1 VSAELVRVWEPL
13 QLGPIELRNRIVRAA
28 HTTALAGDGVSDAL
42 IAYHLERARGGVAL
56 SVIEAAGVHPTCVYG
71 IPIQDDAVI
80 PGLRRLVEAVRPQ
93 GMHLIQQL
101 FHIGPHGPSS
111 DGSPSWAASDVPGA
125 APGMLSH
132 AMSVEQIGEVTA
144 GFAAAARRCRE
155 AGVAGVEIHC
165 SHGYLLHAFLSRATN
180 RRTDGYGGS
189 FENRLRFTL
198 EVLAAI
204 RAQVGA
210 DYLVGVRLSTEDGV
224 EQGLDAAE
232 CALVAQALEA
242 TGQLDYVSLSC
253 GNSFYQP
260 SRLYSPLPA
269 PHAYELPFSREV
281 TRAVELPTMVSG
293 RFMTLDDAEQALAS
307 GDADL
312 VSMVRALLADPQLVA
327 KARAGRSSETR
338 PCIGCNQACV
348 GGIRRYDGQSGAQ
361 RLECTVN
368 AAAGHEL
375 THGDGAIVRAS
386 RPLRVLV
393 AGGGPAGLEAA
404 RVAALAGHDV
414 VLHDRG
420 EQLGGQLRLARA
432 NAARSETGLA
442 LDWWQREL
450 ARLGVAVELA
460 SDVDSA
466 LVQRAGA
473 DVVIVATGS
482 VPRRDL
488 PQALRP
494 AFTIGGETP
503 ERALGAW
510 EVLDG
515 AAVGDSAVV
524 YDDVGHFEAID
535 VTEYLLDRGLAVRFV
550 TRFATVGAQL
560 DGGPF
565 AWEGIGQPHL
575 AQMLGYRSFSLHP
588 RSAITAIDS
597 HTVTIAAQDQPART
611 EQLDAESIVMISGNV
626 AERTLADSLSDAAI
640 DAIVVGDAIYG
651 PKFLRHAVLTA
662 NETARGLVAL
672 AHA

>member
-1 VSAELVRVWEPL
+1 VNTELTRVWEPF
-13 QLGPIELRNRIVRAA
+13 QLGPIELRNRIVRTA

-71 IPIQDDAVI
+71 IPIQDDSVI
-80 PGLRRLVEAVRPQ
+80 AGLSELADAVRLE

-101 FHIGPHGPSS
+101 FHIGPHGPTS
-111 DGSPSWAASDVPGA
+111 DGSPSWAASYLPGA

-132 AMSVEQIGEVTA
+132 PMTAEEIGEVID

-180 RRTDGYGGS
+180 RRTDDYGGS
-189 FENRLRFTL
+189 FENRLRFTR

-204 RAQVGA
+204 RAQVGD
-210 DYLVGVRLSTEDGV
+210 DYIVGVRLSTEDGV

-232 CALVAQALEA
+232 CARVAQALEA

-269 PHAYELPFSREV
+269 PHAYEMPFSRRV
-281 TRAVELPTMVSG
+281 TRAVKLPTMVSG
-293 RFMTLDDAEQALAS
+293 RFMTLADAEQALAH

-312 VSMVRALLADPQLVA
+312 VSMVRALLTDPRLVA
-327 KARAGRSSETR
+327 KARAGHGAETR

-361 RLECTVN
+361 RLECTINV
-368 AAAGHEL
+368 ACGHEL
-375 THGDGAIVRAS
+375 THGDDAIARALT
-386 RPLRVLV
+386 PLQVLV
-393 AGGGPAGLEAA
+393 VGGGPAGLEAA
-404 RVAALAGHDV
+404 RVAALAGHAV
-414 VLHDRG
+414 ALHERTDR
-420 EQLGGQLRLARA
+420 LGGQLRFASANPARA
-432 NAARSETGLA
+432 EVGLA
-442 LDWWQREL
+442 IDWWQREL
-450 ARLGVAVELA
+450 ERLKVVIELG
-460 SDVDSA
+460 SQVDRE

-473 DVVIVATGS
+473 DVVIVATGT
-482 VPRRDL
+482 VPRGDGF
-488 PQALRP
+488 QALRP
-494 AFTIGGETP
+494 AFTIGGDSP
-503 ERALGAW
+503 QRLLSAW
-510 EVLDG
+510 DVLDG
-515 AAVGDSAVV
+515 AAVGGAAVV

-535 VTEYLLDRGLAVRFV
+535 VAEHLLDRGVAVRFV
-550 TRFATVGAQL
+550 TRFGTVGGQL

-575 AQMLGYRSFSLHP
+575 ARMLGYRSFSLHP

-611 EQLDAESIVMISGNV
+611 ERLEAEAVVMISSNV
-626 AERTLADSLSDAAI
+626 PERTLVDSLVDDPI
-640 DAIVVGDAIYG
+640 DTIVVGDAIYG

-662 NETARGLVAL
+662 NEAVRELATL